1 MNRPTMPTRRVKL
14 LIVDDEARNLDAL
27 EVLLEASECEF
38 VRATSAEEA
47 LLAMLRH
54 DFAAMVLDIRMPGM
68 DGLEAMGRILD
79 QHPSIPVLLN
89 TAYSSYQDS
98 FLSWG
103 ADAYVIKSS
112 DTGDLR
118 REVEQLLSGKREG
131 VRRRPGGQPHAQ
143 S

>member
-1 MNRPTMPTRRVKL
+1 MMSKILV
-14 LIVDDEARNLDAL
+14 IEDEKNLRQLYKQDL
-27 EVLLEASECEF
+27 ELDGHTVVTAK
-38 VRATSAEEA
+38 SAEEG
-47 LLAMLRH
+47 LKKVETECPDLV
-54 DFAAMVLDIRMPGM
+54 VLDIRMPGM

-89 TAYSSYQDS
+89 SAYSSYQDS

-112 DTGDLR
+112 DTAPLR
-118 REVEQLLSGKREG
+118 REVEHLLSDRRPGAQ
-131 VRRRPGGQPHAQ
+131 RRPGGQPQAQ

>member
-1 MNRPTMPTRRVKL
+1 MMSKILV
-14 LIVDDEARNLDAL
+14 IEDEKNLRQLYKQDL
-27 EVLLEASECEF
+27 ELDGHTVVTAK
-38 VRATSAEEA
+38 SAEEG
-47 LLAMLRH
+47 LKKVETECPDLV
-54 DFAAMVLDIRMPGM
+54 VLDIRMPGM

-89 TAYSSYQDS
+89 SAYSSYQDS

-112 DTGDLR
+112 DTAPLR
-118 REVEQLLSGKREG
+118 REVEHLLSDKRMG
-131 VRRRPGGQPHAQ
+131 TRGRPGGQPQAQ